1 MTRASQYAGRM
12 NTSEGVTFPTDST
25 SSAAR
30 TIVADALR
38 KADPVGAR
46 AVESETNWRRNYVS
60 HFRRSLEAGI
70 GEATAAH
77 SIALEGLRS
86 AHGLMRFGDVPL
98 DRAISETPLTQVL
111 HTSTIQGSGVAET
124 ELTLPYRGER
134 LRGADLVEQLDAW
147 VEAGVITQ
155 SASEAVQTVQDNPE
169 WLRLEGDTVAVLGAG
184 AEMGPCRAL
193 MRWGAS
199 CVAIDLPS
207 TDVQQRIRTVAE
219 AGAGTMHVPARI
231 VTNGAADVGADLVT
245 ELTAVAHWL
254 DGLDGR
260 LVLGNYCYADGANH
274 VRVSMAADALAAHLT
289 GNRPDT
295 ALAFL
300 ATPTDTFAVPAAEV
314 ARANEA
320 YARRSASK
328 LLRTPLRVVSGGR
341 LLQRNYPPGAD
352 PGICDALVPQQG
364 PNYALAKRL
373 QRWRATT
380 ARHEGTL
387 VSLNVAPATRT
398 RSVLKNKAL
407 AAAYAGAHR
416 FGVEV
421 FDPATSNTLMAALLV
436 HDLRA
441 DAAPQAEPWQDEA
454 VNAAHGGLWTGA
466 YHPRSALGL
475 AAVLGVGALRG

>member
-1 MTRASQYAGRM
+1 MK
-12 NTSEGVTFPTDST
+12 TSEGVSFPSEST

-30 TIVADALR
+30 TILADALR
-38 KADPVGAR
+38 KADPVGSR
-46 AVESETNWRRNYVS
+46 AVENETGWRRNYLA
-60 HFRRSLEAGI
+60 HFRRTLEAGI
-70 GEATAAH
+70 GDAPAAH
-77 SIALEGLRS
+77 SIASEGLRS
-86 AHGLMRFGDVPL
+86 AHDLMRFGDVPL
-98 DRAISETPLTQVL
+98 DRAIEGTPLTQIF
-111 HTSTIQGSGVAET
+111 HTQTVRGSAKPET
-124 ELTLPYRGER
+124 ELTLPYRGQR
-134 LRGADLVEQLDAW
+134 LRGSALLDQLDEW
-147 VEAGVITQ
+147 VVRGVITQ
-155 SASEAVQTVQDNPE
+155 SCSEAVQTVQEHPE
-169 WLRLEGDTVAVLGAG
+169 WLSLEGDTVAVLGAG
-184 AEMGPCRAL
+184 SEMGPYRAL

-199 CVAIDLPS
+199 CIAVDLPHPE
-207 TDVQQRIRTVAE
+207 VQGRIRALADE
-219 AGAGTMHVPARI
+219 SAGTTHVPARI
-231 VTNGAADVGADLVT
+231 VTNGAADVGADLLT
-245 ELTAVAHWL
+245 ELAAVAHWF
-254 DGLDGR
+254 DEFSGR
-260 LVLGNYCYADGANH
+260 LVLGNYCYADGSTH

-289 GNRPDT
+289 RHRPDT

-314 ARANEA
+314 ERATQA
-320 YARRSASK
+320 YGRRSATR
-328 LLRTPLRVVSGGR
+328 LLRTPVRVVSGGR

-352 PGICDALVPQQG
+352 PGVCDALVPQQG

-380 ARHEGTL
+380 ARHEGTM

-441 DAAPQAEPWQDEA
+441 GAVAQAEPWQDEA
-454 VNAAHGGLWTGA
+454 VNAAHGGLWTAA

-475 AAVLGVGALRG
+475 AAVLGIGALRG